1 MFLSLKKMLELRQR
15 DVFGAEECPEI
26 TYTLGELKLLAGE
39 DDLPEI
45 ETLTLEELGL
55 EIGFQEVFCETQ

>member
-45 ETLTLEELGL
+45 ETLEELGL